1 MVYFL
6 LLINLYARFTRYE
19 PWFISDINHIS
30 WIVFIL
36 AKFNFTKWL
45 SISPRFQVFH
55 QDDFNFTKSFPI
67 SPRVFRFH
75 QESCALGE
83 KNFTKMGGPGFDS
96 YNMSFIFISR
106 FLGIF
111 IPCCSQRRCSASF
124 DMPETSSKTKITKE
138 AIVSNRHKYNWDS
151 LTS

>member
-19 PWFISDINHIS
+19 PWFLSDINHIS

-45 SISPRFQVFH
+45 SISPRFQAFH
-55 QDDFNFTKSFPI
+55 QDDFNFTKSFSI

-83 KNFTKMGGPGFDS
+83 KNFTKILTKMGGPLYPFTTLNYLNLLYIIHTS
-96 YNMSFIFISR
+96 TVNKTSSPNWPSVHR
-106 FLGIF
+106 FLVIRLVTCWLCAF
-111 IPCCSQRRCSASF
+111 TRSQF
-124 DMPETSSKTKITKE
+124 
-138 AIVSNRHKYNWDS
+138 N
-151 LTS
+151 

>member
-19 PWFISDINHIS
+19 PWFLSDINHIS

-45 SISPRFQVFH
+45 SISPRFQAFH
-55 QDDFNFTKSFPI
+55 QDDFNFTKSFSI

-83 KNFTKMGGPGFDS
+83 QNFVKILTNVDPIYVTQFMPHDIMFCQFRIFVLGGFQD
-96 YNMSFIFISR
+96 
-106 FLGIF
+106 
-111 IPCCSQRRCSASF
+111 
-124 DMPETSSKTKITKE
+124 
-138 AIVSNRHKYNWDS
+138 
-151 LTS
+151 LTSCLTSILKLKPIEVIIWLMITIKNW

>member
-45 SISPRFQVFH
+45 SISPRFQAFH
-55 QDDFNFTKSFPI
+55 QDDFNFTKSFSI

-83 KNFTKMGGPGFDS
+83 KNFTKILTKMGGPIINACLDGVS
-96 YNMSFIFISR
+96 NWCWKSGALRVSTYQKM
-106 FLGIF
+106 
-111 IPCCSQRRCSASF
+111 
-124 DMPETSSKTKITKE
+124 SSKHSLWNILE
-138 AIVSNRHKYNWDS
+138 ILLEREVEKYVV
-151 LTS
+151 